1 MASYGAN
8 SNYGSNRPAYGS
20 GNSYGGSSN
29 NGSSY
34 GGNSSHGNNSAY
46 GSQSSQSSY
55 GQNAASNG
63 GGYNSAP
70 RPGQYGQQQ
79 QYGQNNSGGGYG
91 GNQYGGNQYSGNSY
105 GGNNNNQVYGSG
117 HNQYGQYGGQQ
128 QYSNYGGYGDQN
140 QPQQGQETEEDVNRV
155 AQQIRDTRQESVNST
170 RNALRALQEAEE
182 SSGRT
187 MTQLGEQSEQL
198 GRIERSLDSAQIHA
212 DNAQEKAGELKTVN
226 RSMFAIHIKNPF
238 NSTKKKERELE
249 EAKRKAAEDLA
260 RREAIR
266 SEEYQSKQRIDAAMG
281 NGAYGRAQGVTN
293 NYSNNGRGGPGERS
307 AYAFENTAEDDAH
320 EEEIDR
326 NLDEMS
332 GYLARLKTSAQT
344 MNQEVNRQ
352 NERMTGITSK
362 TDNLHGSVTHNT
374 ALLQKI
380 AKRG

>member
-1 MASYGAN
+1 MSGYGAN
-8 SNYGSNRPAYGS
+8 NNNGGYGGNNNYGGNRPAYGS
-20 GNSYGGSSN
+20 NNS
-29 NGSSY
+29 SSY
-34 GGNSSHGNNSAY
+34 GGNSSYGNNNTY

-55 GQNAASNG
+55 GQNAGG

-70 RPGQYGQQQ
+70 RPGQYGQQHQ
-79 QYGQNNSGGGYG
+79 QYGQNNSNGGGYG
-91 GNQYGGNQYSGNSY
+91 GNQYGGNQYGSNSQ
-105 GGNNNNQVYGSG
+105 G
-117 HNQYGQYGGQQ
+117 YGGQQ
-128 QYSNYGGYGDQN
+128 QYGGQQYNNYGQYGDQN
-140 QPQQGQETEEDVNRV
+140 GPAPGQETEEDVNRV

-212 DNAQEKAGELKTVN
+212 DNAQEKASELKTVN

-249 EAKRKAAEDLA
+249 EAKRKAAEELA
-260 RREAIR
+260 QREAIR
-266 SEEYQSKQRIDAAMG
+266 HEEYQSKQRIDAAMG
-281 NGAYGRAQGVTN
+281 NGAYGRAQGQTN
-293 NYSNNGRGGPGERS
+293 NYSNNGRGGTGERS

-320 EEEIDR
+320 ENEIDA
-326 NLDEMS
+326 NLDAMG
-332 GYLARLKTSAQT
+332 GYLARLKTNAMT

-352 NERMTGITSK
+352 NERMTGLTTK

-380 AKRG
+380 AKKG

>member
-1 MASYGAN
+1 MASYGGNNNGGSYGGN
-8 SNYGSNRPAYGS
+8 SYGANRPAYG
-20 GNSYGGSSN
+20 GNNSYGGNSS

-34 GGNSSHGNNSAY
+34 GGNSAY

-55 GQNAASNG
+55 GQNSNGG

-79 QYGQNNSGGGYG
+79 QQYGQNSNSGGYG
-91 GNQYGGNQYSGNSY
+91 GNQYGSNNQGYGGNQYGSNQQ
-105 GGNNNNQVYGSG
+105 GGN
-117 HNQYGQYGGQQ
+117 QYGGQQ
-128 QYSNYGGYGDQN
+128 YNNYGGYGDRN
-140 QPQQGQETEEDVNRV
+140 QVQPGQETEEDVDRV
-155 AQQIRDTRQESVNST
+155 SQQIRDTRQESVNST

-187 MTQLGEQSEQL
+187 MGQLGEQSEQL

-238 NSTKKKERELE
+238 NSTKKREKELE
-249 EAKRKAAEDLA
+249 EAKRKAAEEMA
-260 RREAIR
+260 QREAIHR
-266 SEEYQSKQRIDAAMG
+266 EEYQTKQRIDMAMG
-281 NGAYGRAQGVTN
+281 NSAYGRAPGNTN
-293 NYSNNGRGGPGERS
+293 NYSNDGRGGPGERS
-307 AYAFENTAEDDAH
+307 AYAFENTAEDDSQEA
-320 EEEIDR
+320 EIDQ
-326 NLDEMS
+326 NLDAMG
-332 GYLARLKTSAQT
+332 GYLARLKTSAMT

-352 NERMTGITSK
+352 NERMTHITSK

-374 ALLQKI
+374 ALLNKI